1 MQEYANEFADIWLKL
16 PSSLQQKGGIWIVRA
31 GRNEAKPN
39 YRIGPK
45 IIECHSLH
53 FILEGELTLE
63 YDEKQVFLKKGDL
76 FCLFPYTSYMYSR
89 RSNSVPLRMVWLAL
103 EGDQVSEAIHR
114 LSITKAAPYLEK
126 IVDAK
131 VKGILHRILSLQTQS
146 STKELTELTELY
158 RLLDRLTQLNAVP
171 IVQTDQEWFDKSI
184 EYLQLH
190 YTEHLKIEELARF
203 AGVNR
208 TYYSTQFTKRIG
220 ISPMQ
225 YLQKLRMDK
234 GAQLLRVTS
243 LAVTEIALTLGYPDL
258 YSFTRAFKNYYGIS
272 PSVYRESPIGTPT
285 AQS

>member
-1 MQEYANEFADIWLKL
+1 MQEFANEFADIWLKL
-16 PSSLQQKGGIWIVRA
+16 PSPLQQKGGMWIVRA
-31 GRNEAKPN
+31 GRNEAKPC

-53 FILEGELTLE
+53 FILEGELTFE
-63 YDEKQVFLKKGDL
+63 YDEKQVVLKKGDL
-76 FCLFPYTSYMYSR
+76 FCLFPYTSYMYSI
-89 RSNSVPLRMVWLAL
+89 RSTAKPLRLIWLAL
-103 EGDQVSEAIHR
+103 EGSQVPEAIH
-114 LSITKAAPYLEK
+114 LLTLTKSVPYLEK
-126 IVDAK
+126 CIDTK
-131 VKGILHRILSLQTQS
+131 VKGILHRILILQMQPHS
-146 STKELTELTELY
+146 NELTELSELY
-158 RLLDRLTQLNAVP
+158 RLFDRLTQINAAP
-171 IVQTDQEWFDKSI
+171 IMQSDQEWLSKSI

-208 TYYSTQFTKRIG
+208 TYYSAQFTKKTG
-220 ISPMQ
+220 VSPMQ

-272 PSVYRESPIGTPT
+272 PSAYRHSPNDLPP
-285 AQS
+285 A